1 MAEQILVTP
10 EQLESAAQRISGLA
24 DEYKGKYDS
33 LYEKIEELASTWQ
46 GADSR
51 KFAEQTAG
59 FRDDFQKMFTLM
71 MDYVDYLKKTAA
83 AYRNPQDTAVREA
96 SKLVNNY

>member
-33 LYEKIEELASTWQ
+33 LYEKIEEMASTWQ

-59 FRDDFQKMFTLM
+59 FRDDFQ
-71 MDYVDYLKKTAA
+71 
-83 AYRNPQDTAVREA
+83 RCSP
-96 SKLVNNY
+96 

>member
-33 LYEKIEELASTWQ
+33 LYEKIEEMASTWQ

-71 MDYVDYLKKTAA
+71 MDSVDYLKKTAA
-83 AYRNPQDTAVREA
+83 AYRNTQDTAVREA

>member
-33 LYEKIEELASTWQ
+33 LYEKIEEMASTWQ

-59 FRDDFQKMFTLM
+59 FRDDFQM
-71 MDYVDYLKKTAA
+71 MDYVNYLKKTAA
-83 AYRNPQDTAVREA
+83 AYRNTQDTAVREA

>member
-33 LYEKIEELASTWQ
+33 LYEK
-46 GADSR
+46 SR
-51 KFAEQTAG
+51 KWRPLG
-59 FRDDFQKMFTLM
+59 RGL
-71 MDYVDYLKKTAA
+71 TAA
-83 AYRNPQDTAVREA
+83 SLRSRRRDSGMI
-96 SKLVNNY
+96 SKRCSP

>member
-33 LYEKIEELASTWQ
+33 LYEKIEEMASTWQ
-46 GADSR
+46 WG
-51 KFAEQTAG
+51 
-59 FRDDFQKMFTLM
+59 L
-71 MDYVDYLKKTAA
+71 TAA
-83 AYRNPQDTAVREA
+83 SLRSRRRDSGMI
-96 SKLVNNY
+96 SKRCSP